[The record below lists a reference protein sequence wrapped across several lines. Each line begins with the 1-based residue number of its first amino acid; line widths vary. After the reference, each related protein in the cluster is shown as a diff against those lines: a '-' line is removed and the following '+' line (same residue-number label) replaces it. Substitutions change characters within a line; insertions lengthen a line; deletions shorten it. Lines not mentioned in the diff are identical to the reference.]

1 VSALVERK
9 VGFAD
14 MYGTTA
20 SVEVDD
26 DGDIRTEMMVG
37 QCGGTGYPT
46 AEAARQYAALLLDAA
61 DASDRA
67 RPEAGEGE

>member
-1 VSALVERK
+1 MSAMVERK

-26 DGDIRTEMMVG
+26 GGDIRTELMVG

-46 AEAARQYAALLLDAA
+46 AEAARQYAAMLLDAA
-61 DASDRA
+61 DTSDRVRA
-67 RPEAGEGE
+67 EAGEGR